1 MSEEE
6 KREREERGKKGRRL
20 RKRKE
25 REIPTHSSIFSKQ
38 HVHGH
43 IHTEVEDVD
52 VVLDSHLELSEG
64 RHLHDW
70 TSGVDG
76 EEGGGCGV
84 GHQRRVDSQ
93 GGPRS
98 QAKTGWWWCVCVCVC
113 VGGGGGGEGK
123 REKERVNS

>member
-1 MSEEE
+1 MRERGERRGIRGGVSEEE
-6 KREREERGKKGRRL
+6 KGEREERGRKGRRL
-20 RKRKE
+20 RERNEKE
-25 REIPTHSSIFSKQ
+25 RPTHGSIFSKQ
-38 HVHGH
+38 HVHWH

-76 EEGGGCGV
+76 EESGGCGV

-98 QAKTGWWWCVCVCVC
+98 QAKAGRE
-113 VGGGGGGEGK
+113 GGGGGGRG
-123 REKERVNS
+123 RESE